1 MEIPGLFPHFHV
13 CESDCGATVL
23 HSAKA
28 STEMLGALR
37 TSLCPYPKRQL
48 HSQLRNGAG
57 FERSPI
63 KPRAQVPR
71 ISQERW
77 GFWHYPRSLL
87 LPPSQPGSSVTTPW
101 VQNKFK
107 SPPCTEPNPGIVCAW
122 AKQDESLLELNEG
135 SIYAN
140 FKA

>member
-57 FERSPI
+57 FEHIQSNQGLRCH
-63 KPRAQVPR
+63 
-71 ISQERW
+71 E
-77 GFWHYPRSLL
+77 YPGKDEDFGTTPDPCSC
-87 LPPSQPGSSVTTPW
+87 LPPSQAAPLPHLGCRINSNLLRALSPAQELFVPGPSRM
-101 VQNKFK
+101 
-107 SPPCTEPNPGIVCAW
+107 
-122 AKQDESLLELNEG
+122 
-135 SIYAN
+135 
-140 FKA
+140 KAC

>member
-63 KPRAQVPR
+63 KPRAQVRMNIPGEMG
-71 ISQERW
+71 ILALPQI
-77 GFWHYPRSLL
+77 PAPASLPARQL
-87 LPPSQPGSSVTTPW
+87 RYHTLGA
-101 VQNKFK
+101 
-107 SPPCTEPNPGIVCAW
+107 E
-122 AKQDESLLELNEG
+122 
-135 SIYAN
+135 
-140 FKA
+140 